1 MEARGGTGDGSPS
14 HWIAQ
19 AGWTD
24 KLTAV
29 DNDSLTY
36 DANGNVLTYGNRS
49 FTWSAGRNLASID
62 VGWDTFS
69 YTYDENGIR
78 TSKTVNGVTT
88 YYNTRDGVIL
98 SQTDGTNTMVFEY
111 DNFGAP
117 IGVVYNGTQYFYN
130 TNQFGDVVGILDE
143 NGIEIVEYEYTE
155 WWYRGR
161 FPVPPISI

>member
-1 MEARGGTGDGSPS
+1 
-14 HWIAQ
+14 
-19 AGWTD
+19 
-24 KLTAV
+24 
-29 DNDSLTY
+29 
-36 DANGNVLTYGNRS
+36 
-49 FTWSAGRNLASID
+49 
-62 VGWDTFS
+62 
-69 YTYDENGIR
+69 
-78 TSKTVNGVTT
+78 
-88 YYNTRDGVIL
+88 
-98 SQTDGTNTMVFEY
+98 MVFEY